1 MHSNIKAEDFLK
13 DCQLKV
19 WNANYSV
26 LQVKAIPS
34 SFVAIIKDHKEIS
47 VVAASG
53 TIPAECII
61 QEEKGWKIISFETVL
76 PFELVGFLA
85 MVAKVLAEEQ
95 ISIFALSAYS
105 TDHIMVK
112 ESMLDKALSKPKE
125 LGCVL
130 QS

>member
-34 SFVAIIKDHKEIS
+34 SFVAIIKDHKELS
-47 VVAASG
+47 VVAASI
-53 TIPAECII
+53 TIPAEYII

-112 ESMLDKALSKPKE
+112 
-125 LGCVL
+125 
-130 QS
+130 